1 MLASAALEDAKLAG
15 CVPIGWQMPAP
26 EHKRPSVS
34 MTRMRLAAA
43 QSLPG
48 PQVMAGSHHG
58 VVVGVSG
65 DSQRA
70 DMLAALMGDPN
81 DYDVFIVESV
91 ARGYSRIKQLKPDVI
106 VLFMTIDDDAA
117 CHLLSMLANDS
128 DVAGIPVL
136 PFVAKP
142 DGSPFEDIIAK
153 VDRRLSRETV
163 AIQMN

>member
-1 MLASAALEDAKLAG
+1 VEVRANRLADAGARA
-15 CVPIGWQMPAP
+15 QA
-26 EHKRPSVS
+26 PSVS
-34 MTRMRLAAA
+34 MTRGRLAAA

-48 PQVMAGSHHG
+48 TQAMTGSLHG

-65 DSQRA
+65 DAQRA

-106 VLFMTIDDDAA
+106 VLFMAFDDDAA

-128 DVAGIPVL
+128 DVSGIPVL

-142 DGSPFEDIIAK
+142 EGSPFEDNIAK
-153 VDRRLSRETV
+153 VDRRLSHATV
-163 AIQMN
+163 AIPMN

>member
-1 MLASAALEDAKLAG
+1 
-15 CVPIGWQMPAP
+15 
-26 EHKRPSVS
+26 
-34 MTRMRLAAA
+34 MTG
-43 QSLPG
+43 SL
-48 PQVMAGSHHG
+48 HG

-81 DYDVFIVESV
+81 DYDVFVVESV

-117 CHLLSMLANDS
+117 CHLLSMLANDR
-128 DVAGIPVL
+128 DVSGIPVL
-136 PFVAKP
+136 PFVATP
-142 DGSPFEDIIAK
+142 QGSPFEDIIAK
-153 VDRRLSRETV
+153 ANRHLPREPV